1 MSFVRKR
8 GLSACESVI
17 STSCQMS
24 NVPFDEGGFLV
35 VIKRREERCHCGE
48 IIAALN
54 PVRQDMGGR
63 SSC

>member
-35 VIKRREERCHCGE
+35 VIKRREERCHC
-48 IIAALN
+48 AA
-54 PVRQDMGGR
+54 VK
-63 SSC
+63 